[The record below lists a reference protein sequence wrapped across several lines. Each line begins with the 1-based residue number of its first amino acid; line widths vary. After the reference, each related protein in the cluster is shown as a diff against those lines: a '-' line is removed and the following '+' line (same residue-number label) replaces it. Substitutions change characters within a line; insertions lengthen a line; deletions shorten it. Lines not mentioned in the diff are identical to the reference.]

1 MNTIA
6 IPHLFLTTAGRWTA
20 RMLSL
25 LSIGLLLL
33 FFIGEGFNPFH
44 LAARELLL
52 SACFP
57 LDVVLG
63 MILAWRWETLG
74 GALTVIALAAF
85 YGLHYSGSGQ
95 FPDGPF
101 FVLLASPGLLFL
113 LAAVTA
119 RRKVPSDNP

>member
-1 MNTIA
+1 
-6 IPHLFLTTAGRWTA
+6 
-20 RMLSL
+20 MLSL
-25 LSIGLLLL
+25 LNIGLLLL
-33 FFIGEGFNPFH
+33 FFIGEGFNPLH
-44 LAARELLL
+44 LASRELLL

-57 LDVVLG
+57 LGVVLG

-95 FPDGPF
+95 FPDGLF

-119 RRKVPSDNP
+119 RRKAPSDNP